1 LRQVE
6 VRALI
11 LTDVRSEKERRETR
25 LPVEALAA
33 GIRSERTQICQ
44 LEADYELVLTGEKK

>member
-6 VRALI
+6 VWALI